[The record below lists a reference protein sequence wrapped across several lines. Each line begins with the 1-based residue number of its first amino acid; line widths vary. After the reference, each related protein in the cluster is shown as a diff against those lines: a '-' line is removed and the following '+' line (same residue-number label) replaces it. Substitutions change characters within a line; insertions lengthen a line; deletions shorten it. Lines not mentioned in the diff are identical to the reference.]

1 MFNYIGTVH
10 AYIGQVPWRVSM
22 GCMDELIDK
31 NLPYFVGAN
40 LATLADGGTGAERGA
55 GNREAGASR

>member
-1 MFNYIGTVH
+1 
-10 AYIGQVPWRVSM
+10 M